1 LSEICL
7 IEIALVANRTN
18 WFGVLECV
26 LLPMIGLVSL
36 ILVHTCDEK
45 TRVFAERQ
53 FLATLIF
60 VTFMTLRTV
69 ISLEP
74 TWLIHT
80 GTLGTMVIAALV
92 TPAQYSETV

>member
-1 LSEICL
+1 ML
-7 IEIALVANRTN
+7 
-18 WFGVLECV
+18 
-26 LLPMIGLVSL
+26 GLVSL
-36 ILVHTCDEK
+36 ILVHSCDTK

-69 ISLEP
+69 ISLDP

-80 GTLGTMVIAALV
+80 GTLGLMVIAALAA
-92 TPAQYSETV
+92 PAQYSTMSAQYSNLSDSHSHR